1 MLRLVIED
9 DEGKTTIVPLIRD
22 EITIGRKEGNTIRL
36 TERNVSRHHARLVRT
51 PASPPTILIEDLKS
65 YNGVRLN
72 GDRIADKATLKIGD
86 LIQIGDYALALRDD
100 AADDGRAPAAAEQPA
115 ALAGIDAAATEVHQ
129 VESLPD
135 DKIGKLVVISS
146 NIAGETYRLDR
157 RELIIGRVDENDIVV
172 NHRSISRNHAKVIF
186 RDGTFTIIDLASSNG
201 VKVNGE
207 PYGTAS
213 LVRGDIVELGQVKM
227 RYVAPGDPYIFTP
240 TDIDDSDMLAGPGIG
255 RLILVGL
262 VLACIA
268 VGAFFLVNQG
278 ETGKDGGAR
287 SAATGTN
294 ASQDDIVGWMDE
306 ANAYAEKEEWEA
318 AAKMYGRVLQA
329 DPDHPEA
336 SKKRSWAQKESAGK
350 RQFKRIQ
357 NSVKNK
363 QWVDAYREL
372 SGFPIKSTYYAQLA
386 PLTNVIEVGYADAEL
401 ERAKLLLEDG
411 NRDAARQIYEGIRK
425 QPFAKEQAE
434 SLRIAL
440 EKRAAP
446 ATVAAPVT
454 DAPIAAVRTNAPRS
468 AASPSTRQRV
478 KPVRRD
484 APETRAPAPSRRSYD
499 ELLNAAR
506 KELVNGDRREM
517 VRLLKDALKVRPNSK
532 TPRQMLC
539 AVLPNIGRQREALK
553 QCSIWAA
560 KETNPSYK
568 QRAKN
573 KVADLRRALGQ

>member
-72 GDRIADKATLKIGD
+72 GDRIADKATLKVGD

-100 AADDGRAPAAAEQPA
+100 AAEDARPPVADAPPVAVPT
-115 ALAGIDAAATEVHQ
+115 GIDAAPTGVHQ

-135 DKIGKLVVISS
+135 DKIGKLIVISS

-240 TDIDDSDMLAGPGIG
+240 TDIDDSDMLPGPGIG

-268 VGAFFLVNQG
+268 VGAFFLVNRD
-278 ETGKDGGAR
+278 ETAKDGGAG
-287 SAATGTN
+287 AVATGAA
-294 ASQDDIVGWMDE
+294 ASDIAGWMSE
-306 ANAYAEKEEWEA
+306 ANAYADKEEWEA

-329 DPDHPEA
+329 NPDHPEA
-336 SKKRSWAQKESAGK
+336 SSKRSWAQKESGAK
-350 RQFKRIQ
+350 RQFNRIQ
-357 NSVKNK
+357 NSVRSK

-372 SGFPIKSTYYAQLA
+372 SGFPLKSTYYAQLA
-386 PLTNVIEVGYADAEL
+386 PLTSVIEAGYADAEL
-401 ERAKLLLEDG
+401 ERAKLLIEDG

-425 QPFAKEQAE
+425 QPFAKKQAE
-434 SLRIAL
+434 ALRAAL
-440 EKRAAP
+440 AKRAAP

-454 DAPIAAVRTNAPRS
+454 RTPIAAVRTNAPRPV
-468 AASPSTRQRV
+468 SPSTRAR
-478 KPVRRD
+478 KPVRRV
-484 APETRAPAPSRRSYD
+484 APATRAPAPARRSYD
-499 ELLNAAR
+499 ELLSAAR
-506 KELVNGDRREM
+506 TELVRGDRREV

-539 AVLPNIGRQREALK
+539 GVLPNIGRQREALK
-553 QCSIWAA
+553 QCSMWAA

-573 KVADLRRALGQ
+573 KVAELRQALGQ

>member
-100 AADDGRAPAAAEQPA
+100 AAVDGQAPAEQPA
-115 ALAGIDAAATEVHQ
+115 VPAGIDSAATEVHQ

-135 DKIGKLVVISS
+135 DKVGKLVVISS
-146 NIAGETYRLDR
+146 NIAGETYRLNR

-240 TDIDDSDMLAGPGIG
+240 TDIDDSDMLPGPGIG
-255 RLILVGL
+255 RLILIGL

-268 VGAFFLVNQG
+268 VGAFFLVNNG
-278 ETGKDGGAR
+278 ETGKDGGA
-287 SAATGTN
+287 ATAVTG
-294 ASQDDIVGWMDE
+294 APVSQADIAGWMDE
-306 ANAYAEKEEWEA
+306 ANAYADKEEWDDA
-318 AAKMYGRVLQA
+318 ARMYGRVLQA

-336 SKKRSWAQKESAGK
+336 SKKRSWAQKESAAQ
-350 RQFKRIQ
+350 RQFNRIQ
-357 NSVKNK
+357 NSVSNK

-372 SGFPIKSTYYAQLA
+372 SGFPLKSTYYARLA
-386 PLTNVIEVGYADAEL
+386 PLTSLIEVGYADAEL
-401 ERAKLLLEDG
+401 ERAKLLIEDG

-425 QPFAKEQAE
+425 QPFAKTQAE
-434 SLRIAL
+434 ALRVAL

-446 ATVAAPVT
+446 ATDAAPLT
-454 DAPIAAVRTNAPRS
+454 DAPVVAVRTNAPRT
-468 AASPSTRQRV
+468 ASPVTRPRIKPERRV
-478 KPVRRD
+478 APVTKP
-484 APETRAPAPSRRSYD
+484 PAPRVSFNDLVKS
-499 ELLNAAR
+499 AR
-506 KELVNGDRREM
+506 QELVRGDRHEV
-517 VRLLKDALKVRPNSK
+517 VRLLKQALKLRPDSK

-539 AVLPNIGRQREALK
+539 GVLPNIGRQREALK
-553 QCSIWAA
+553 QCQIWAA

-568 QRAKN
+568 LRAKN
-573 KVADLRRALGQ
+573 KVAELRQALGQ